1 MKYMIEEWI
10 TSVTGLAFAPGVD
23 TAAGTVSTLDT

>member
-1 MKYMIEEWI
+1 MKYMMEEWL
-10 TSVTGLAFAPGVD
+10 TPATRLAFAPVD